1 MPAEGRDE
9 GLLLRSNPP
18 RREKTMMKEASGKDG
33 ESATKSAVLNPRRE
47 AEKVRILA
55 ETVVLVALSGALY
68 LFRFFL
74 LPQGGS
80 VTLGSM
86 VPVFLLA
93 LRRGPRVGI
102 VGSVAF
108 GLVALVED
116 LYSGVEV
123 IFYPAQV
130 ILDYPLAFGVLGLA
144 GFFRRMPILGVG
156 IGVAARFCSHF
167 VSGVLFFA
175 SFAPAGMSPFV
186 YSALYNGGFLLPEFV
201 ITAALMF
208 VLVRVKA
215 LELYL

>member
-1 MPAEGRDE
+1 MNTQPGSVSEPA
-9 GLLLRSNPP
+9 
-18 RREKTMMKEASGKDG
+18 A
-33 ESATKSAVLNPRRE
+33 ES
-47 AEKVRILA
+47 
-55 ETVVLVALSGALY
+55 VALSHRRETDRVRIITETIVMVALAGALY
-68 LFRFFL
+68 LIKIFT

-86 VPVFLLA
+86 VPNFLLA
-93 LRRGPRVGI
+93 LRRGPRIGI
-102 VGSVAF
+102 VGGVAF

-116 LYSGVEV
+116 VYSGVEV

-130 ILDYPLAFGVLGLA
+130 ILDYPLAFGLLGLA
-144 GFFRRMPILGVG
+144 GFFQKIPILGVG
-156 IGVAARFCSHF
+156 IGIAARFCSHF